1 VAEPTFQPEPFGKYI
16 LLEKLATGGM
26 AEVYLAKMP
35 GAENVSKYFA
45 IKRILPQFSGN
56 LEFIE
61 MFKEEAK
68 IAVNLSHSNVV
79 SIYEFGELNG
89 QFYIV
94 MEFVGGRN
102 LRQILNKLGKVGKR
116 FSIDQILFVIGEVAK
131 GLDHAHRSIDGTTGR
146 RLNITHRDMSPQN
159 VMVSFDGEIKI
170 VDFGIAKAESKIEN
184 TRAGTLKGKFGYM
197 SPEQADGQEVDF
209 RTDIFSVG
217 IVFWELIAGERLFVA
232 NNEIN
237 TLRKIRDC
245 VVPSLNKIDPSIPA
259 ELERIVNK
267 ALARDRNL
275 RYQSC
280 SELQKDISKFMNR
293 QYPDFSPQD
302 FSHFMRSVFTDE
314 LKELREKLIQF
325 AKVSGSSMNEKTEVM
340 RDHTQTVTETANPP
354 SNFNRAS
361 FEDKLKEIN
370 FEVSFKKDG
379 TKPKLISDGST
390 GLMKNATSIGLPP
403 TGTSTNYTNTM
414 HKRPSN
420 FGRNMI
426 VAILVIGGG
435 FFGLSE
441 YNPKLLSSLLSSSN
455 EDNSHQKQT
464 PANLPV
470 ETKQL
475 ASKDPSIPDKPPA
488 PTTFKVLVRSNP
500 MGAEILLD
508 GTKTGQRTPA
518 EIEVPANRPVKIT
531 LWREGYAKVE
541 KETVTTRSGEVI
553 DVTLERTDIAYI
565 SVTVRPAQA
574 FIYIDRKPIG
584 RSPIEKHP
592 IPANKQIEIL
602 AYDDVSGLQDSEKV
616 LVKPD
621 TTRPVE
627 LFLRSRSG
635 SRGTSSKSSR

>member
-1 VAEPTFQPEPFGKYI
+1 MSEQAFQPESFGKYI

-26 AEVYLAKMP
+26 AEVYLAKLP

-79 SIYEFGELNG
+79 PIYEFGEEKG

-102 LRQILNKLGKVGKR
+102 LRQILNKLTKVGKR
-116 FSIDQILFVIGEVAK
+116 LAVEQILFVIGEVAK
-131 GLDHAHRSIDGTTGR
+131 GLEHAHKSIDATTGR

-159 VMVSFDGEIKI
+159 VMISFDGEVKI

-209 RTDIFSVG
+209 RTDIFSLG
-217 IVFWELIAGERLFVA
+217 IVLWELIAGERLFVA

-245 VVPSLNKIDPSIPA
+245 VVPSLNKIDPSIPP

-280 SELQKDISKFMNR
+280 SEMQKDISKFMNR
-293 QYPDFSPQD
+293 QYPDFASQD
-302 FSHFMRSVFTDE
+302 FSQFIRSVFTDE
-314 LKELREKLIQF
+314 LKELRDKMILF
-325 AKVSGSSMNEKTEVM
+325 AKISGSSLNEKTEMM
-340 RDHTQTVTETANPP
+340 RDHTQTVTETNNPP
-354 SNFNRAS
+354 SNFKRS
-361 FEDKLKEIN
+361 SSDQELKDIS
-370 FEVSFKKDG
+370 FEVSLKKDG
-379 TKPKLISDGST
+379 TKSRIVPVDHPT
-390 GLMKNATSIGLPP
+390 GFGPRPNSGGYGLPP
-403 TGTSTNYTNTM
+403 TGTSTSYTKTNHQESSGWGRYLIITLVFAGAGLFALS
-414 HKRPSN
+414 KYRPETYAQWMGKVSPSEAKTA
-420 FGRNMI
+420 
-426 VAILVIGGG
+426 VAPV
-435 FFGLSE
+435 
-441 YNPKLLSSLLSSSN
+441 
-455 EDNSHQKQT
+455 
-464 PANLPV
+464 V

-475 ASKDPSIPDKPPA
+475 ASKDPSLPDQPPA
-488 PTTFKVLVRSNP
+488 PTSFRLLIRSNP
-500 MGAEILLD
+500 MGAEITLD
-508 GTKTGQRTPA
+508 NNKTGHRTPM
-518 EIEVPANRPVKIT
+518 ELEVPANRPIKVG
-531 LWREGYAKVE
+531 LSRDGYGKME
-541 KETVTTRSGEVI
+541 KETVVTRSGE
-553 DVTLERTDIAYI
+553 TLDITMQRSEVAYV

-574 FIYIDRKPIG
+574 FVYVNRKPIG
-584 RSPIEKHP
+584 RSPIERYE
-592 IPANKQIEIL
+592 IPANKQVEIL

-616 LVKPD
+616 LMKPD
-621 TTRPVE
+621 ATRTIE
-627 LFLRSRSG
+627 LFLRSRKT
-635 SRGTSSKSSR
+635 SR

>member
-1 VAEPTFQPEPFGKYI
+1 MAEVTFQPETFGKYI

-26 AEVYLAKMP
+26 AEVYLAKLP

-56 LEFIE
+56 IEFIE

-116 FSIDQILFVIGEVAK
+116 LSVDQVLFIVGEVAK
-131 GLDHAHRSIDGTTGR
+131 GLDHAHRSIDATTGR

-159 VMVSFDGEIKI
+159 VMISFDGEVKI

-209 RTDIFSVG
+209 RTDIFSLG
-217 IVFWELIAGERLFVA
+217 IVLWELIASERLFVA

-245 VVPSLNKIDPSIPA
+245 VVPSLNKIDPSIPP

-280 SELQKDISKFMNR
+280 SEMQKDISKFMNR
-293 QYPDFSPQD
+293 QFPDFASQD
-302 FSHFMRSVFTDE
+302 FSQFIRSVFTDE
-314 LKELREKLIQF
+314 LKELREKLIQY
-325 AKVSGSSMNEKTEVM
+325 AKVFGSTINEKTEMVN
-340 RDHTQTVTETANPP
+340 DHTQTVTETNNPP

-361 FEDKLKEIN
+361 ADEKLKEIN

-379 TKPKLISDGST
+379 TRSKLMANET
-390 GLMKNATSIGLPP
+390 NAGIRSATNIGLPP
-403 TGTSTNYTNTM
+403 TGTSTSYTNTM
-414 HKRPSN
+414 YRQQSH
-420 FGRNMI
+420 FGRNLLIFIM
-426 VAILVIGGG
+426 LVGIGL
-435 FFGLSE
+435 FGLSE
-441 YNPKLLSSLLSSSN
+441 VKPAMFNQLIAMVGLQPGAT
-455 EDNSHQKQT
+455 NST
-464 PANLPV
+464 AEVLPV

-475 ASKDPSIPDKPPA
+475 ASKDPGIPDKPPT
-488 PTTFKVLVRSNP
+488 PSSFKVLVRSNP
-500 MGAEILLD
+500 MGAEIMLD
-508 GTKTGQRTPA
+508 GAKTNQRTPA
-518 EIEVPANRPVKIT
+518 EIDVPANKPVKIT

-541 KETVTTRSGEVI
+541 KETVTTKAGDVM
-553 DVTLERTDIAYI
+553 DVTLERADIAYI
-565 SVTVRPAQA
+565 NVTVRPAQA
-574 FIYIDRKPIG
+574 FVYIDRKPIG
-584 RSPIEKHP
+584 RSPIERHP
-592 IPANKQIEIL
+592 VPANKQIEIL
-602 AYDDVSGLQDSEKV
+602 AYDDVSGLQDSEKIV
-616 LVKPD
+616 VKPD
-621 TTRPVE
+621 TTRPIE
-627 LFLRSRSG
+627 LFLRSRTG
-635 SRGTSSKSSR
+635 NRGTSSKPSR